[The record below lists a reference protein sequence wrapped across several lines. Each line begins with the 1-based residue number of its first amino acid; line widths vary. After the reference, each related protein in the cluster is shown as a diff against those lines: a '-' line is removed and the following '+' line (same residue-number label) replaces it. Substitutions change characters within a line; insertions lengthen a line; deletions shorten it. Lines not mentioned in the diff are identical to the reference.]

1 MGMGWDWRRDCHW
14 SWAAAASPPRVP
26 ETEESLHEC
35 MPGKRADTPRYVEE
49 GRGQLGGGQERGAEM
64 CSLAV
69 AEDLHP
75 QSHQPLTLGRE
86 TSSEQPS
93 GHRGCCKMCQGIP
106 ELYLGEETEKSR

>member
-1 MGMGWDWRRDCHW
+1 
-14 SWAAAASPPRVP
+14 
-26 ETEESLHEC
+26 
-35 MPGKRADTPRYVEE
+35 
-49 GRGQLGGGQERGAEM
+49 M

-106 ELYLGEETEKSR
+106 ELYLGEETEKSRWTPGPRAGAILLGKMAHWSLLLRQPETSRSG